1 MSECNSSK
9 GTYYQRNRD
18 VKLNR
23 AKKYYKNNKKVLKD
37 RAKDKYRDISD
48 EEKKYKERMRKKQ
61 MS

>member
-1 MSECNSSK
+1 MSECNSSE

-48 EEKKYKERMRKKQ
+48 EEKKV
-61 MS
+61 

>member
-9 GTYYQRNRD
+9 GTYYQRNID

-23 AKKYYKNNKKVLKD
+23 AKKYDKNNKKVLKD

>member
-9 GTYYQRNRD
+9 GTYYQRNWD